1 MISRNGG
8 ERMNLKLVCLIGLLA
23 ISIGVAAVSAQDSS
37 LRVVGESTVQVPADT
52 TIIAVSAQ
60 NESENATLAA
70 AGNSQL
76 LNRTKDALIASGV
89 KEDEIMPGRSKGY
102 MTSHEVICNTANNTT
117 TCKDVITNIASEQM
131 IIKLKTS
138 DPDRVQEVV
147 NASETSGARAV
158 VRGYALSDSNQAI
171 DEARK
176 KALEDAK
183 ARAEEY
189 ASSLGYKLGDS
200 TEIEEPVPPDI
211 LIGPS
216 YAWDMPMRMSH
227 MSWMEPWSGMD
238 RFMGGDYIPEGMA
251 EVTAYVSV
259 TYKVSQK

>member
-1 MISRNGG
+1 
-8 ERMNLKLVCLIGLLA
+8 MNSKLVCLIGLLA

-52 TIIAVSAQ
+52 AIIAVSAQ
-60 NESENATLAA
+60 NNSENATLATIA
-70 AGNSQL
+70 NSQL
-76 LNRTKDALIASGV
+76 LNRIKDALIASGV
-89 KEDEIMPGRSKGY
+89 KEDEIMPDRSKGY
-102 MTSHEVICNTANNTT
+102 LASHEVICNTVNNTT
-117 TCKDVITNIASEQM
+117 TCKDVITNVASEQM

-138 DPDRVQEVV
+138 DPDRVQEVI
-147 NASETSGARAV
+147 NASEASGARAV
-158 VRGYALSDSNQAI
+158 VRGYALADSSQAI

-200 TEIEEPVPPDI
+200 TEIEEPFAPDI
-211 LIGPS
+211 TVGPS
-216 YAWDMPMRMSH
+216 YAWDMDRPMRMSH
-227 MSWMEPWSGMD
+227 MFWMKPWSGMD
-238 RFMGGDYIPEGMA
+238 CFMGSDCIPEGMA

>member
-1 MISRNGG
+1 
-8 ERMNLKLVCLIGLLA
+8 MNLKLVCLIGLLA

-158 VRGYALSDSNQAI
+158 VRGYALSDSSQAI